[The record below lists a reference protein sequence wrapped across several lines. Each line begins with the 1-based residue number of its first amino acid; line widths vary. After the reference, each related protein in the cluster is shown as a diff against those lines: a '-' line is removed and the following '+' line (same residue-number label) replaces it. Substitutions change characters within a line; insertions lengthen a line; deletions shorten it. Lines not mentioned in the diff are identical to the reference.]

1 MVWLDFFDKFLLCI
15 IFCIVN
21 CRFLVLVKIFKVKFV
36 VWLFDMLYVVFIS
49 KYGMYWVVRV
59 IYWNV
64 DMYSVNYYRLVEY
77 C

>member
-15 IFCIVN
+15 IFCIVYY
-21 CRFLVLVKIFKVKFV
+21 RFLVLVKIFKVKFV

-64 DMYSVNYYRLVEY
+64 DMYGVYYYRLVEY

>member
-15 IFCIVN
+15 IFCIVY

-59 IYWNV
+59 IYCNV
-64 DMYSVNYYRLVEY
+64 DMYGVYYYRLVEY

>member
-15 IFCIVN
+15 IFCIVY

-49 KYGMYWVVRV
+49 KYGMYWEVRV